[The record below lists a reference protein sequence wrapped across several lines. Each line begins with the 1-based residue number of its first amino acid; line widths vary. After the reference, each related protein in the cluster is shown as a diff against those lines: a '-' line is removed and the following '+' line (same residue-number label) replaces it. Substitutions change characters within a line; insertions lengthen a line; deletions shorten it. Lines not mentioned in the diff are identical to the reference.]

1 MGIARMKAQE
11 IATLL
16 DENRYNPAIAPQLEE
31 YVGQQVV
38 GEEPYDL
45 DANLAL
51 LKFYQLDPSKSNLR
65 VVTNILIKALMQLP
79 NSDFNLCLYLIPESV
94 QREEAVNNLML
105 LSNLLESCDFAK
117 FWETT
122 TKMED
127 MLKAVPGFFDAIRCF
142 VTRTLSISYS
152 TIPKSKLC
160 ETLNVPLSELKAA
173 IAADGVAEFFY
184 TFDEA
189 AETVP
194 FVENDQN
201 RFKVKPSEQL
211 EDYTTVFTKVLY
223 SSAMTSTQ

>member
-105 LSNLLESCDFAK
+105 LSNLLESCDFA
-117 FWETT
+117 
-122 TKMED
+122 
-127 MLKAVPGFFDAIRCF
+127 
-142 VTRTLSISYS
+142 
-152 TIPKSKLC
+152 
-160 ETLNVPLSELKAA
+160 
-173 IAADGVAEFFY
+173 EFFY